1 MAIEL
6 QDEESFDGSIV
17 IDESES
23 VELTTAKSDYLQ
35 ILVDDGAGNAP
46 GTYDL
51 ELEYYVPD
59 FDDWMTFSLQTSQ
72 TARGVNVDVRA
83 AKTRVT
89 ITNQTGEES
98 SYRFIAQGFKII

>member
-6 QDEESFDGSIV
+6 QKKESFNGNIAIDG
-17 IDESES
+17 SES
-23 VELTTAKSDYLQ
+23 VELATAKSDYLQ
-35 ILVDDGAGNAP
+35 ILVDDGSGGTP

-51 ELEYYVPD
+51 ELDYYVPD

-98 SYRFIAQGFKII
+98 SYRFIAQGFKVI